1 MHETELIGLVLRWP
15 LKIKNKKQKKQ
26 KTKNKKAIVCVCV
39 EFCEDI
45 SFTSCACDQAVEAW

>member
-1 MHETELIGLVLRWP
+1 MHETELIGLVLRLP
-15 LKIKNKKQKKQ
+15 LMIKNKNKQKK
-26 KTKNKKAIVCVCV
+26 KKAIVCVCV

>member
-15 LKIKNKKQKKQ
+15 LKIKNKKQKQKQ
-26 KTKNKKAIVCVCV
+26 KQQQKKAIVCVCV

-45 SFTSCACDQAVEAW
+45 SFTSCACD

>member
-45 SFTSCACDQAVEAW
+45 SFTSCACD

>member
-15 LKIKNKKQKKQ
+15 LKIKKQKQ
-26 KTKNKKAIVCVCV
+26 QKKAIVCVCV

>member
-15 LKIKNKKQKKQ
+15 LKIKNKNKNKK
-26 KTKNKKAIVCVCV
+26 KKKAIVCVCV

-45 SFTSCACDQAVEAW
+45 SFTSCACD